1 MSFVLII
8 VAALLVLDLIWWS
21 AARRLLRRARWK
33 FGAMIAHSLFVA
45 LQLFGLVFVIL
56 SRREEFPLEL
66 PTIGTVLVYVWHL
79 LVLPLLVPIMIVG
92 GLIGLVIS
100 FFRGP
105 KREPLAQQTHIRQLT
120 PTQTPVMMDRRSFL
134 GTIAA
139 LTPPI
144 FSLSLTGIAMT
155 QLDNFRV
162 RRLTVPIANLPQALD
177 GATIAHVSDLHVGRF
192 TTGEVLQTMT
202 AAVNELKA
210 DIVLMTGDLI
220 NSSLEELPEAVA
232 TVRQFQAA
240 SGVYLVEG
248 NHDLFQGR
256 HEFETRSKAAG
267 LSLLV
272 NETADVTVSGHP
284 VTLLGLRWG
293 APGVWG
299 DRPQSSEQGIR
310 ASLDELLGLRRNL
323 NSFPILLAHHPHAFD
338 AAIDADL
345 PLTLAGH
352 THGGQLM
359 LNEETGFGPM
369 MFRYWSGLY
378 SKGNHHLVV
387 SNGVGNWF
395 PLRTSAPA
403 EIIHITLRR
412 A

>member
-33 FGAMIAHSLFVA
+33 PGALIAHTLFVG
-45 LQLFGLVFVIL
+45 LQIAGLVVVIL
-56 SRREEFPLEL
+56 ARREDFPFEL
-66 PTIGTVLVYVWHL
+66 PRISTAAVYVWHL
-79 LVLPLLVPIMIVG
+79 LVLPILAPLMLLG
-92 GLIGLVIS
+92 GLIGLIIA
-100 FFRGP
+100 FFKGP
-105 KREPLAQQTHIRQLT
+105 QRSPMAQQAHIRPLT
-120 PTQTPVMMDRRSFL
+120 PTQTPLVMDRRSFL

-144 FSLSLTGIAMT
+144 LSLGLTGVAMV
-155 QLDNFRV
+155 QIEKFRV
-162 RRLTVPIANLPQALD
+162 RRITVPIAGLPQALD
-177 GATIAHVSDLHVGRF
+177 GATIAHVSDMHVGRF
-192 TTGEVLQTMT
+192 TTGEVLDKMVT
-202 AAVNELKA
+202 AVNELRA

-220 NSSLEELPEAVA
+220 NSSLEELPEAAA
-232 TVRQFQAA
+232 TVRNFQAA
-240 SGVYLVEG
+240 SGVYTVEG

-256 HEFETRSKAAG
+256 YEFETRAKAAG
-267 LSLLV
+267 LALLV
-272 NETADVTVSGHP
+272 NETAEVTVRGHP

-293 APGVWG
+293 APGA
-299 DRPQSSEQGIR
+299 RPLSTEQGIR
-310 ASLDELLGLRRNL
+310 ASLDELLGLRRSL
-323 NSFPILLAHHPHAFD
+323 DTFPILLAHHPHAFD
-338 AAIDADL
+338 AAIDAGL

-359 LNEETGFGPM
+359 LNEETGFGPI

-378 SKGNHHLVV
+378 SRGNHHLVV

-403 EIIHITLRR
+403 EIIHITLQR